1 MLMRLS
7 KNSSGCISFSRST
20 TVEEYHHIHLA
31 LAPVVTKKKNSIVFL
46 DQEKQVKHKTK
57 SAK

>member
-31 LAPVVTKKKNSIVFL
+31 LAPVVTKKKKKFYSL
-46 DQEKQVKHKTK
+46 
-57 SAK
+57 S